1 MWKSTSG
8 PSPRSAMGHRA
19 IAYAAYQANEFKVFA
34 FGSDTIHPPSLV
46 RRASI
51 WVFENRISSAYLA
64 FGNSFCLSITQFMD
78 HASHK
83 RTSAN
88 ESKTCMAK
96 EEAISCQAAKIFSCQ
111 LLISATSKKKQIPA
125 SLTVVKRK
133 KEDYTWGLWYT
144 WLLALVSVKR
154 GLHLATLCHT
164 YLTESA
170 RVAAVMRL
178 SPQSATWAQQRPAW
192 RGSLPGWRW
201 RHSGP
206 VPASCRGGL
215 CYPTCPML
223 CNAGREYTCKWRL
236 HWRWAE

>member
-1 MWKSTSG
+1 
-8 PSPRSAMGHRA
+8 
-19 IAYAAYQANEFKVFA
+19 
-34 FGSDTIHPPSLV
+34 
-46 RRASI
+46 
-51 WVFENRISSAYLA
+51 
-64 FGNSFCLSITQFMD
+64 MD

-178 SPQSATWAQQRPAW
+178 SPQSATWAQPRPAW

-206 VPASCRGGL
+206 VQGGPSAL
-215 CYPTCPML
+215 GKRYVDSKFEVAFC
-223 CNAGREYTCKWRL
+223 CKFILWLGWWRIL
-236 HWRWAE
+236 HLMSTYRVFHPKCK